1 MIFKKNKGFTLIEV
15 IISIAIIAII
25 GVILTNFVSTTIKA
39 RNISIERLQLLA
51 SCTSYMNEIK
61 SVQESFS
68 SVSDIEDLLE
78 AMDFEKGTTVFKKVE
93 STNINIKITINRNM
107 DVPGLYE
114 IMIVGTSP
122 NVNDI
127 SISSVIKGG
136 GLD

>member
-25 GVILTNFVSTTIKA
+25 GVILSNFITTTIKA
-39 RNISIERLQLLA
+39 RNISIERLQILA

-68 SVSDIEDLLE
+68 RVSDIEDLLE
-78 AMDFEKGTTVFKKVE
+78 DMDFEKATTVFNKEE
-93 STNINIKITINRNM
+93 STNINIRITINRNM
-107 DVPGLYE
+107 DIPGLYE

-127 SISSVIKGG
+127 SISCVIKGG
-136 GLD
+136 DLD